1 MAAAELGGL
10 LRERREAADVTRRE
24 LAIAAGL
31 DASAV
36 AKIEREGRTRAS
48 TVRRLAHAL
57 AALTDGLDGHAL
69 TVELLAVAAD
79 DLAPESTYP
88 GHAERIERR
97 RDERAAPERARTLAE
112 ARRAHRRLDDA
123 LAAGDMEAVGRIVAE
138 ATGRVVDATP
148 PRLRDGRR

>member
-10 LRERREAADVTRRE
+10 LRERREAGDVTRRE

-48 TVRRLAHAL
+48 TVRRLARAL
-57 AALTDGLDGHAL
+57 AELSDDLDGQALTA
-69 TVELLAVAAD
+69 ELLAAAGD
-79 DLAPESTYP
+79 DLASESAYP

-97 RDERAAPERARTLAE
+97 RDERAAPDRARALADT
-112 ARRAHRRLDDA
+112 RRAHRRLDDA

-138 ATGRVVDATP
+138 ATGRVVDVTP
-148 PRLRDGRR
+148 PRLRGGRR